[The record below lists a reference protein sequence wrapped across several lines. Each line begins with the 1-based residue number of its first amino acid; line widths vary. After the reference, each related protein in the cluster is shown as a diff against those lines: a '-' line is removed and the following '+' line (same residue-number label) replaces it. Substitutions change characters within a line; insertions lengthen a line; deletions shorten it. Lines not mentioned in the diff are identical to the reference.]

1 MVGKLTLGDE
11 ARVIA
16 DPIPQYVIPAT
27 ISYVATDPQFTPKSV
42 ETAEERQKMI
52 FRVKLR
58 GDPAVLDKY
67 YRYVKTGIRGLAFVR
82 TDPKVP
88 WPNELAVK
96 LPQ

>member
-1 MVGKLTLGDE
+1 VAGKLTLGDE

-52 FRVKLR
+52 FRVKLQ
-58 GDPAVLDKY
+58 GDPTVLDKY
-67 YRYVKTGIRGLAFVR
+67 YRSVKTGIRGLGFVR
-82 TDPKVP
+82 TDPKIS
-88 WPNELAVK
+88 WPDELTVK